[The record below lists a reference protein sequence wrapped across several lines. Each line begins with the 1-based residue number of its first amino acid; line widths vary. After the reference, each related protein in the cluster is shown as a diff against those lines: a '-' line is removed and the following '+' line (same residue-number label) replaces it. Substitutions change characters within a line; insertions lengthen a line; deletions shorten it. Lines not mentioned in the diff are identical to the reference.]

1 MNRPRDE
8 GILIAC
14 FFSPHA
20 LFFKLHGGCGVFI
33 CVNNHLSVITL
44 CAHYI
49 VLC

>member
-14 FFSPHA
+14 FFPLMLYFSNSM
-20 LFFKLHGGCGVFI
+20 GGCGVFI